1 MTDKTESFALIL
13 PSDASPSLH
22 PENTASSWQVAL
34 PHAIHLDPQKD
45 WYVSLRDVYIPN
57 HLSKITGN
65 AVLTLYYT
73 HHSDGGE
80 IQGIKDVTAVSADE
94 RFTSD
99 VLTHLD
105 KSMKKLKPPPKVK
118 SREEIKLKLEKG
130 FVKPLVVQW
139 NYTKPGMVFLKSVPN
154 QWATL
159 EFDEVWKAILQLDQR
174 RYTLYNITE
183 QEEVVLEIHYYLMQP
198 ATIMRYT
205 LPRGILNGALELSSR
220 RVNVTANSYQ
230 NVKSYFGKWHHE
242 WGFLMKSEKTDLDV
256 VGMMKISAW
265 LQEMLGIQPQ
275 VRRPWL
281 ELNFRNW
288 NKPGALS
295 RGRPLRNNYKEVE
308 IVHLKSRD
316 GTAYHKVY
324 RVLGR
329 AFNSGATY
337 GKICFSYGHRYANK
351 RTVYMDQRN
360 LTFKHETTL
369 DNTWKGI
376 HYDADIYHQINV
388 KTPGLL
394 DDDCNYAS
402 EDADVLRHIIRP
414 GHNRSSSKPSDTELT
429 ELVIKRDV
437 LKRVKPGLNRIQNIK
452 CSIEDSH
459 KRKIPFADGSKS
471 TMTLQVK
478 PMKRLRYI
486 PEFTVHVNCQTD
498 FKLVKP
504 IEVETGVV
512 WRLAMTD
519 IILPHNFYNVH
530 ENEMVI
536 TLTRANGSKQQVQVP
551 PGAYTP
557 ETLLKQINELKE
569 IKQVNLLFSMR
580 QKDKHV
586 AILNRGKETFGIEAS
601 LPLGNVLGWT
611 KGMPTKNM
619 TPGATLT
626 CEDTA
631 IDVMRG
637 FKILYV
643 YCPKLVEETIVGH
656 TSASLLNKFVPD
668 YSQSTEYIQFDN
680 PLYIKLRQGVKTI
693 PSITVEIAD
702 SLARNLIFQDN
713 SLIVPKVTL
722 TFTCLQNGR

>member
-73 HHSDGGE
+73 HHDDGGE

-94 RFTSD
+94 RFTGD

-105 KSMKKLKPPPKVK
+105 KSMKKLKPPPKIK
-118 SREEIKLKLEKG
+118 GREKIKLKFEEG

-139 NYTKPGMVFLKSVPN
+139 NYTRPGPVYLKSVSN

-159 EFDEVWKAILQLDQR
+159 EFDEVWQEILQLDQR
-174 RYTLYNITE
+174 RYPLYSIKE
-183 QEEVVLEIHYYLMQP
+183 QEELVLEIHYYLTQP

-205 LPRGILNGALELSSR
+205 LPRGILKGALVLLSR
-220 RVNVTANSYQ
+220 RVSVSAGSNQDAQ
-230 NVKSYFGKWHHE
+230 SYFRKLNSDWI
-242 WGFLMKSEKTDLDV
+242 FFMKSVKTDLDV

-275 VRRPWL
+275 IRRPWL

-295 RGRPLRNNYKEVE
+295 RGRPLRNSYKEVE

-329 AFNSGATY
+329 VLGSGVTL
-337 GKICFSYGHRYANK
+337 GRICFSYGQRYANK
-351 RTVYMDQRN
+351 QTVYMDQKN
-360 LTFKHETTL
+360 LTFKHETRL

-376 HYDADIYHQINV
+376 HYDADIYHQINI

-414 GHNRSSSKPSDTELT
+414 SHDRSSSKPSDTELT

-437 LKRVKPGLNRIQNIK
+437 LKRMKPGLNRIQDIK
-452 CSIEDSH
+452 CRIEDSH
-459 KRKIPFADGSKS
+459 KRKIPFADGAKS
-471 TMTLQVK
+471 TMTLHVQ

-530 ENEMVI
+530 ADEMVI
-536 TLTRANGSKQQVQVP
+536 TLTKANGRQQQVQVP

-557 ETLLKQINELKE
+557 ETLLKKINELQE

-611 KGMPTKNM
+611 KGMPTNNM

-626 CEDTA
+626 CEDTV
-631 IDVMRG
+631 IDPTRG

-680 PLYIKLRQGVKTI
+680 PLYIKLRQGVRTI

-702 SLARNLIFQDN
+702 SLGRNLIFPGN
-713 SLIVPKVTL
+713 SLTVPKVTL
-722 TFTCLQNGR
+722 TFTCLQNG

>member
-1 MTDKTESFALIL
+1 MTDITESFALIL

-73 HHSDGGE
+73 HHDDGGE

-94 RFTSD
+94 RFTGD

-105 KSMKKLKPPPKVK
+105 KSMKKLKPPPKIK
-118 SREEIKLKLEKG
+118 GREKIKLKFEEG

-139 NYTKPGMVFLKSVPN
+139 NYTRPGPVYLKSVSN

-159 EFDEVWKAILQLDQR
+159 EFDEVWQEILQLDQR
-174 RYTLYNITE
+174 RYPLYSIKE
-183 QEEVVLEIHYYLMQP
+183 QEELVLEIHYYLTQP

-205 LPRGILNGALELSSR
+205 LPRGILNGALVLLSR
-220 RVNVTANSYQ
+220 RVSVSAGSNQDAQ
-230 NVKSYFGKWHHE
+230 SYFRKLKSDWI
-242 WGFLMKSEKTDLDV
+242 FFMKSVKTDLDV

-275 VRRPWL
+275 IRRPWL

-295 RGRPLRNNYKEVE
+295 RGRPLRNSYKEVE

-329 AFNSGATY
+329 VLGSGVTL
-337 GKICFSYGHRYANK
+337 GRICFSYGQRYANK
-351 RTVYMDQRN
+351 QTVYMDQKN
-360 LTFKHETTL
+360 LTFKHETRL

-376 HYDADIYHQINV
+376 HYDADIYHQINI

-414 GHNRSSSKPSDTELT
+414 SHDRSSSKPSDTELT

-437 LKRVKPGLNRIQNIK
+437 LKRMKPGLNRIQDIK
-452 CSIEDSH
+452 CRIEDSH
-459 KRKIPFADGSKS
+459 KRKIPFADGAKS
-471 TMTLQVK
+471 TMTLHVQ

-530 ENEMVI
+530 ADEMVI
-536 TLTRANGSKQQVQVP
+536 TLTKANGRQQQVQVP

-557 ETLLKQINELKE
+557 ETLLKKINELQE

-611 KGMPTKNM
+611 KGMPTNNM

-626 CEDTA
+626 CEDTV
-631 IDVMRG
+631 IDPTRG
-637 FKILYV
+637 FKILCV
-643 YCPKLVEETIVGH
+643 LSKISGRNH
-656 TSASLLNKFVPD
+656 SRAHI
-668 YSQSTEYIQFDN
+668 SQSAQQICARLQSVY
-680 PLYIKLRQGVKTI
+680 RVH
-693 PSITVEIAD
+693 SI
-702 SLARNLIFQDN
+702 
-713 SLIVPKVTL
+713 
-722 TFTCLQNGR
+722 

>member
-139 NYTKPGMVFLKSVPN
+139 NYTKPGMVFLTSVPN

-205 LPRGILNGALELSSR
+205 LPRGILNGALELLSR
-220 RVNVTANSYQ
+220 RVNVTANSNQ
-230 NVKSYFGKWHHE
+230 NVKSYFGKWHHD

-256 VGMMKISAW
+256 VGMMKISEW

-631 IDVMRG
+631 IDVTRG

-702 SLARNLIFQDN
+702 SLARNLIFPDN

-722 TFTCLQNGR
+722 TFTCLQNG

>member
-139 NYTKPGMVFLKSVPN
+139 NYTRPGMVFLKSVPN

-205 LPRGILNGALELSSR
+205 LPRGILNGALELLSR

-230 NVKSYFGKWHHE
+230 NVKSYFGKWHHD

-256 VGMMKISAW
+256 MGMMKISEW

-631 IDVMRG
+631 IDVTRG

-702 SLARNLIFQDN
+702 SLARNLIFPDN

-722 TFTCLQNGR
+722 TFTCLQNG

>member
-73 HHSDGGE
+73 HLDDGGE

-94 RFTSD
+94 RFTGD

-105 KSMKKLKPPPKVK
+105 KSMKKLKPPPKIK
-118 SREEIKLKLEKG
+118 GREKIKLKFEEG

-139 NYTKPGMVFLKSVPN
+139 NYTRPGPVYLKSVSN

-159 EFDEVWKAILQLDQR
+159 EFDEVWQEILQLDQR
-174 RYTLYNITE
+174 RYPLYSIKE
-183 QEEVVLEIHYYLMQP
+183 QEELVLEIHYYLTQP

-205 LPRGILNGALELSSR
+205 LPRGILNGALVLLSR
-220 RVNVTANSYQ
+220 RVSVSAGSNQDAQ
-230 NVKSYFGKWHHE
+230 SYFRKLKSDWI
-242 WGFLMKSEKTDLDV
+242 FFMKSVKTDLDV

-275 VRRPWL
+275 IRRPWL

-295 RGRPLRNNYKEVE
+295 RGRPLRNSYKEVE

-329 AFNSGATY
+329 VLGSGVTL
-337 GKICFSYGHRYANK
+337 GRICFSYGQRYANK
-351 RTVYMDQRN
+351 QTVYMDQKN
-360 LTFKHETTL
+360 LTFKHETRL

-376 HYDADIYHQINV
+376 HYDADIYHQINI

-414 GHNRSSSKPSDTELT
+414 SHDRSSSKPSDTELT

-437 LKRVKPGLNRIQNIK
+437 LKRMKPGLNRIQDIK
-452 CSIEDSH
+452 CRIEDSH
-459 KRKIPFADGSKS
+459 KRKIPFADGAKS
-471 TMTLQVK
+471 TMTLHVQ

-530 ENEMVI
+530 ADEMVI
-536 TLTRANGSKQQVQVP
+536 TLTKANGRQQQVQVP

-557 ETLLKQINELKE
+557 ETLLKKINELQE

-611 KGMPTKNM
+611 KGMPTNNM

-626 CEDTA
+626 CEDTV
-631 IDVMRG
+631 IDPTRG

-680 PLYIKLRQGVKTI
+680 PLYIKLRQGVRTI

-702 SLARNLIFQDN
+702 SLGRNLIFPGN
-713 SLIVPKVTL
+713 SLTVPKVTL
-722 TFTCLQNGR
+722 TFTCLQNG

>member
-73 HHSDGGE
+73 HHDDGGE

-94 RFTSD
+94 RFTGD

-105 KSMKKLKPPPKVK
+105 KSMKKLKPPPKIK
-118 SREEIKLKLEKG
+118 GREKIKLKFEEG

-139 NYTKPGMVFLKSVPN
+139 NYTRPGPVYLKSVSN

-159 EFDEVWKAILQLDQR
+159 EFDEVWQEILQLDQR
-174 RYTLYNITE
+174 RYPLYSIKE
-183 QEEVVLEIHYYLMQP
+183 QEELVLEIHYYLTQP

-205 LPRGILNGALELSSR
+205 LPRGILNGALVLLSR
-220 RVNVTANSYQ
+220 RVSVSAGSNQDAQ
-230 NVKSYFGKWHHE
+230 SYFRKLKSDWI
-242 WGFLMKSEKTDLDV
+242 FFMKSVKTDLDV

-275 VRRPWL
+275 IRRPWL

-295 RGRPLRNNYKEVE
+295 RGRPLRNSYKEVE

-329 AFNSGATY
+329 VLGSGVTL
-337 GKICFSYGHRYANK
+337 GRICFSYGQRYANK
-351 RTVYMDQRN
+351 QTVYMDQKN
-360 LTFKHETTL
+360 LTFKHETRL

-376 HYDADIYHQINV
+376 HYDADIYHQINI

-414 GHNRSSSKPSDTELT
+414 SHDRSSSKPSDTELT

-437 LKRVKPGLNRIQNIK
+437 LKRMKPGLNRIQDIK
-452 CSIEDSH
+452 CRIEDSH
-459 KRKIPFADGSKS
+459 KRKIPFADGAKS
-471 TMTLQVK
+471 TMTLHVQ

-530 ENEMVI
+530 ADEMVI
-536 TLTRANGSKQQVQVP
+536 TLTKANGRQQQVQVP

-557 ETLLKQINELKE
+557 ETLLKKINELQE

-611 KGMPTKNM
+611 KGMPTNNM

-626 CEDTA
+626 CEDTV
-631 IDVMRG
+631 IDPTRG

-680 PLYIKLRQGVKTI
+680 PLYIKLRQGVRTI

-702 SLARNLIFQDN
+702 SLGRNLIFPGN
-713 SLIVPKVTL
+713 SLTVPKVTL
-722 TFTCLQNGR
+722 TFTCLQNG

>member
-1 MTDKTESFALIL
+1 M
-13 PSDASPSLH
+13 
-22 PENTASSWQVAL
+22 
-34 PHAIHLDPQKD
+34 
-45 WYVSLRDVYIPN
+45 
-57 HLSKITGN
+57 
-65 AVLTLYYT
+65 
-73 HHSDGGE
+73 
-80 IQGIKDVTAVSADE
+80 QGIKDVTAVSADE
-94 RFTSD
+94 RFTGD

-139 NYTKPGMVFLKSVPN
+139 NYTKPGMVFLTSVPN

-205 LPRGILNGALELSSR
+205 LPRGILNGALELLSR

-295 RGRPLRNNYKEVE
+295 RGRPLRNSFKEVE

-351 RTVYMDQRN
+351 PTVYMDQRN

-530 ENEMVI
+530 ADEMVI

-631 IDVMRG
+631 IDVTRG

-693 PSITVEIAD
+693 PSIMVEIAD
-702 SLARNLIFQDN
+702 SLARNLIFPDN

-722 TFTCLQNGR
+722 TFTCLQNG

>member
-73 HHSDGGE
+73 HHDDGGE

-94 RFTSD
+94 RFTGD

-105 KSMKKLKPPPKVK
+105 KSMKKLKPPPKIK
-118 SREEIKLKLEKG
+118 GREKIKLKFEEG

-139 NYTKPGMVFLKSVPN
+139 NYTRPGPVYLKSVSN

-159 EFDEVWKAILQLDQR
+159 EFDEVWQEILQLDQR
-174 RYTLYNITE
+174 RYPLYSIKE
-183 QEEVVLEIHYYLMQP
+183 QEELVLEIHYYLTQP

-205 LPRGILNGALELSSR
+205 LPRRILNGALVLLSR
-220 RVNVTANSYQ
+220 RVSVSAGSNQDAQ
-230 NVKSYFGKWHHE
+230 SYFRKLNSDWI
-242 WGFLMKSEKTDLDV
+242 FFMKSVKTDLDV

-265 LQEMLGIQPQ
+265 LQEMLGIQLQ
-275 VRRPWL
+275 IRRPWL

-295 RGRPLRNNYKEVE
+295 RGRPLLNSYKEVE

-329 AFNSGATY
+329 VLGSGVTL
-337 GKICFSYGHRYANK
+337 GRICFSYG
-351 RTVYMDQRN
+351 QS
-360 LTFKHETTL
+360 
-369 DNTWKGI
+369 
-376 HYDADIYHQINV
+376 DIYHQINI

-414 GHNRSSSKPSDTELT
+414 SHDRSSSKPSDTELT

-437 LKRVKPGLNRIQNIK
+437 LKRMKPGLNRIQDIK
-452 CSIEDSH
+452 CRIEDSH
-459 KRKIPFADGSKS
+459 KRKIPFADGAKS
-471 TMTLQVK
+471 TMTLHVQ

-530 ENEMVI
+530 ADEMVI
-536 TLTRANGSKQQVQVP
+536 TLTKANGRQQQVQVP

-557 ETLLKQINELKE
+557 ETLLKKINELQE

-611 KGMPTKNM
+611 KGMPTNNM

-626 CEDTA
+626 CEDTV
-631 IDVMRG
+631 IDPTRG

-680 PLYIKLRQGVKTI
+680 PLYIKLRQGVRTI

-702 SLARNLIFQDN
+702 SLGRNLIFPGN
-713 SLIVPKVTL
+713 SLTVPKVTL
-722 TFTCLQNGR
+722 TFTCLQNG

>member
-1 MTDKTESFALIL
+1 
-13 PSDASPSLH
+13 
-22 PENTASSWQVAL
+22 
-34 PHAIHLDPQKD
+34 
-45 WYVSLRDVYIPN
+45 
-57 HLSKITGN
+57 
-65 AVLTLYYT
+65 
-73 HHSDGGE
+73 
-80 IQGIKDVTAVSADE
+80 
-94 RFTSD
+94 
-99 VLTHLD
+99 
-105 KSMKKLKPPPKVK
+105 
-118 SREEIKLKLEKG
+118 
-130 FVKPLVVQW
+130 
-139 NYTKPGMVFLKSVPN
+139 
-154 QWATL
+154 
-159 EFDEVWKAILQLDQR
+159 
-174 RYTLYNITE
+174 
-183 QEEVVLEIHYYLMQP
+183 
-198 ATIMRYT
+198 
-205 LPRGILNGALELSSR
+205 
-220 RVNVTANSYQ
+220 
-230 NVKSYFGKWHHE
+230 
-242 WGFLMKSEKTDLDV
+242 
-256 VGMMKISAW
+256 
-265 LQEMLGIQPQ
+265 MLGIQPQ
-275 VRRPWL
+275 IRRPWL

-295 RGRPLRNNYKEVE
+295 RGRPLQNSYKEVE

-329 AFNSGATY
+329 VLGSGVTL
-337 GKICFSYGHRYANK
+337 GRICFSYGQRYANK
-351 RTVYMDQRN
+351 QTVYMDQKN
-360 LTFKHETTL
+360 LTFKHETRL
-369 DNTWKGI
+369 DNTWKGV
-376 HYDADIYHQINV
+376 HYDADIYHQINI

-414 GHNRSSSKPSDTELT
+414 SHDRSSSKPSDTELT

-437 LKRVKPGLNRIQNIK
+437 LKRMKPGLNRIQDIK

-459 KRKIPFADGSKS
+459 KRKIPFADGAKS
-471 TMTLQVK
+471 TMTLHVQ

-530 ENEMVI
+530 ADEMVI
-536 TLTRANGSKQQVQVP
+536 TLTKANGRQQQVQVP

-557 ETLLKQINELKE
+557 KTLLKKINELQE

-586 AILNRGKETFGIEAS
+586 AILNRGKETFDIEAS

-611 KGMPTKNM
+611 KGMPTNNM

-626 CEDTA
+626 CEDTV
-631 IDVMRG
+631 IDPTRG
-637 FKILYV
+637 FKIFYV

-680 PLYIKLRQGVKTI
+680 PLYIKLRQGVRTI

-702 SLARNLIFQDN
+702 SLGRNLIFPGN
-713 SLIVPKVTL
+713 YLTVPKVTL
-722 TFTCLQNGR
+722 PFTCLQNG

>member
-73 HHSDGGE
+73 HHDDGGE

-94 RFTSD
+94 RFTGD

-105 KSMKKLKPPPKVK
+105 KSMKKLKPPPKIK
-118 SREEIKLKLEKG
+118 GHEKIKLKFEEG

-139 NYTKPGMVFLKSVPN
+139 NYTRPGPVYLKSVSN

-159 EFDEVWKAILQLDQR
+159 EFDEVWQEILQLDQR
-174 RYTLYNITE
+174 RHPLYSIKE
-183 QEEVVLEIHYYLMQP
+183 QEELVLEIHYYLTQP

-205 LPRGILNGALELSSR
+205 LPRGILNGALVLLSR
-220 RVNVTANSYQ
+220 RVSVSAGSNQDAQ
-230 NVKSYFGKWHHE
+230 SYFRKLNSDWI
-242 WGFLMKSEKTDLDV
+242 FFMKSVKTDLDV

-275 VRRPWL
+275 IRRPWL

-295 RGRPLRNNYKEVE
+295 RGRPVRNSCKEVE

-329 AFNSGATY
+329 VLGSGVTL
-337 GKICFSYGHRYANK
+337 GRICFSYGQRYANK
-351 RTVYMDQRN
+351 QTVYMDQKN
-360 LTFKHETTL
+360 LTFKHETRL

-376 HYDADIYHQINV
+376 HYDADIYHQINI

-414 GHNRSSSKPSDTELT
+414 SHDRSSSKPSDTELT

-437 LKRVKPGLNRIQNIK
+437 LKRMKPGLNRIQDIK

-459 KRKIPFADGSKS
+459 KRKIPFADGAKS
-471 TMTLQVK
+471 TMTLHVQ

-530 ENEMVI
+530 ADEMVI
-536 TLTRANGSKQQVQVP
+536 TLTKANGRQQQVQVP

-557 ETLLKQINELKE
+557 ETLLKKINELQE

-611 KGMPTKNM
+611 KGMPTNNM

-626 CEDTA
+626 CEDTV
-631 IDVMRG
+631 IDPTRG

-680 PLYIKLRQGVKTI
+680 PLYIKLRQGVRTI

-702 SLARNLIFQDN
+702 SLGRNLIFPGN
-713 SLIVPKVTL
+713 SLTVPKVTS
-722 TFTCLQNGR
+722 TFTCLQNG

>member
-139 NYTKPGMVFLKSVPN
+139 NYTRPGMVFLKSVPN

-205 LPRGILNGALELSSR
+205 LPRGILNGALELLSR

-230 NVKSYFGKWHHE
+230 NVKSYFGKWHHD

-256 VGMMKISAW
+256 MGMMKISEW

-281 ELNFRNW
+281 EHNFRNW

-569 IKQVNLLFSMR
+569 IKQVNLLFSIR

-631 IDVMRG
+631 IDVTRG

-702 SLARNLIFQDN
+702 SLARNLIFPDN

-722 TFTCLQNGR
+722 TFTCLQNG

>member
-205 LPRGILNGALELSSR
+205 LPRGILNGALELLSR

-230 NVKSYFGKWHHE
+230 NVKSYFGKWHHD

-256 VGMMKISAW
+256 VGMMKISEW

-557 ETLLKQINELKE
+557 ETLLKQMNELKE

-631 IDVMRG
+631 IDVTRG

-702 SLARNLIFQDN
+702 SLARNLIFPDN

-722 TFTCLQNGR
+722 TFTCLQNG

>member
-73 HHSDGGE
+73 HHDDGGE

-94 RFTSD
+94 RFTGD

-105 KSMKKLKPPPKVK
+105 KSMKKLKPPPKIK
-118 SREEIKLKLEKG
+118 GREKIKLKFEEG

-139 NYTKPGMVFLKSVPN
+139 NYTRPGPVYLKSVSN

-159 EFDEVWKAILQLDQR
+159 EFDEVWQEILQLDQR
-174 RYTLYNITE
+174 RYPLYSIKE
-183 QEEVVLEIHYYLMQP
+183 QEELVLEIHYYLTQP

-205 LPRGILNGALELSSR
+205 LPRGILNGALVLLSR
-220 RVNVTANSYQ
+220 RVSVSAGSNQDAQ
-230 NVKSYFGKWHHE
+230 SYFRKLNSDWI
-242 WGFLMKSEKTDLDV
+242 FFMKSVKTDLDV

-275 VRRPWL
+275 IRRPWL

-295 RGRPLRNNYKEVE
+295 RGRPLRNSYKEVE

-316 GTAYHKVY
+316 GTAFHKVY

-329 AFNSGATY
+329 VLGSGVTL
-337 GKICFSYGHRYANK
+337 GRICFSYGQRYANK
-351 RTVYMDQRN
+351 QTVYMDQKN
-360 LTFKHETTL
+360 LTFKHETRL

-376 HYDADIYHQINV
+376 HYDADIYHQINI

-414 GHNRSSSKPSDTELT
+414 SHDRSSSKPSDTELT

-437 LKRVKPGLNRIQNIK
+437 LKRMKPGLNRIQDIK

-459 KRKIPFADGSKS
+459 KRKIPFADGAKS
-471 TMTLQVK
+471 TMTLHVQ

-530 ENEMVI
+530 ADEMVI
-536 TLTRANGSKQQVQVP
+536 TLTKANGRQQQVQVP

-557 ETLLKQINELKE
+557 ETLLKKINELQE

-580 QKDKHV
+580 QKEQ
-586 AILNRGKETFGIEAS
+586 ACS
-601 LPLGNVLGWT
+601 
-611 KGMPTKNM
+611 
-619 TPGATLT
+619 
-626 CEDTA
+626 
-631 IDVMRG
+631 
-637 FKILYV
+637 
-643 YCPKLVEETIVGH
+643 
-656 TSASLLNKFVPD
+656 
-668 YSQSTEYIQFDN
+668 N
-680 PLYIKLRQGVKTI
+680 PQ
-693 PSITVEIAD
+693 
-702 SLARNLIFQDN
+702 
-713 SLIVPKVTL
+713 
-722 TFTCLQNGR
+722 

>member
-205 LPRGILNGALELSSR
+205 LPRGILNGALELLSR
-220 RVNVTANSYQ
+220 RVNVTANSNQ
-230 NVKSYFGKWHHE
+230 NVKSYFGKWHHD

-256 VGMMKISAW
+256 VGMMKISEW

-414 GHNRSSSKPSDTELT
+414 GHDRSSSKPSDTELT

-619 TPGATLT
+619 TPVAKLT

-631 IDVMRG
+631 IDVTRG

-702 SLARNLIFQDN
+702 SLARNLIFPDN

-722 TFTCLQNGR
+722 TFTCLQNG

>member
-139 NYTKPGMVFLKSVPN
+139 NYTRPGMVFLKSVPN

-205 LPRGILNGALELSSR
+205 LPCGILNGALELLSR

-230 NVKSYFGKWHHE
+230 NVKSYFGKWHHD

-256 VGMMKISAW
+256 VGMIKISAW

-295 RGRPLRNNYKEVE
+295 RGRPLRNSYKEVE
-308 IVHLKSRD
+308 IVYLKSRD

-351 RTVYMDQRN
+351 QTVYMDQRN
-360 LTFKHETTL
+360 LTFKHETRL

-376 HYDADIYHQINV
+376 HYDAEIYHQINV

-429 ELVIKRDV
+429 ELVIKKDV

-459 KRKIPFADGSKS
+459 KRKIPFADESKS

-631 IDVMRG
+631 IDVTRG

-702 SLARNLIFQDN
+702 SLARNLIFPDN

-722 TFTCLQNGR
+722 TFTCLQNG

>member
-22 PENTASSWQVAL
+22 PENTASSWQVFL

-73 HHSDGGE
+73 NHDDGGE
-80 IQGIKDVTAVSADE
+80 IQGIKDVTAVSAVE
-94 RFTSD
+94 RFTGD

-105 KSMKKLKPPPKVK
+105 KSMKKLKPPPKIK
-118 SREEIKLKLEKG
+118 GREKIKLKFEEG

-139 NYTKPGMVFLKSVPN
+139 NYTRPGPVYLKSVSN

-159 EFDEVWKAILQLDQR
+159 EFDEVWQEILQLDQR
-174 RYTLYNITE
+174 RYPLYSIKE
-183 QEEVVLEIHYYLMQP
+183 QEELVLEIHYYLTQP

-205 LPRGILNGALELSSR
+205 LPRGILNGALVLLSR
-220 RVNVTANSYQ
+220 RVSVSAGSNQDAQ
-230 NVKSYFGKWHHE
+230 SYFRKLNSDWI
-242 WGFLMKSEKTDLDV
+242 FFMKSVKTDLDV

-275 VRRPWL
+275 IRRPWL

-295 RGRPLRNNYKEVE
+295 RGRPLRNSYKEVE

-329 AFNSGATY
+329 VLGSGVTL
-337 GKICFSYGHRYANK
+337 GRICFSYGQRYANK
-351 RTVYMDQRN
+351 QTVYMDQKN
-360 LTFKHETTL
+360 LTFKHETRL

-376 HYDADIYHQINV
+376 HYDADIYHQINI

-414 GHNRSSSKPSDTELT
+414 SHDRSSSKPSDTELT

-437 LKRVKPGLNRIQNIK
+437 LKRMKPGLNRIQDIK

-459 KRKIPFADGSKS
+459 KRKIPFADGAKS
-471 TMTLQVK
+471 TMTLHVQ
-478 PMKRLRYI
+478 PMKRLCYI

-530 ENEMVI
+530 ADEMVI
-536 TLTRANGSKQQVQVP
+536 TLTKANGRQQQVQVP

-557 ETLLKQINELKE
+557 ETLLKKINELQE

-611 KGMPTKNM
+611 KGMPTNNM

-626 CEDTA
+626 CEDTV
-631 IDVMRG
+631 IDPTRG

-680 PLYIKLRQGVKTI
+680 PLYIKLRQGVRTI

-702 SLARNLIFQDN
+702 SLGRNLIFPGN
-713 SLIVPKVTL
+713 SLTVPKVTL
-722 TFTCLQNGR
+722 TFTCLQNG

>member
-1 MTDKTESFALIL
+1 M
-13 PSDASPSLH
+13 
-22 PENTASSWQVAL
+22 
-34 PHAIHLDPQKD
+34 
-45 WYVSLRDVYIPN
+45 
-57 HLSKITGN
+57 
-65 AVLTLYYT
+65 
-73 HHSDGGE
+73 
-80 IQGIKDVTAVSADE
+80 
-94 RFTSD
+94 
-99 VLTHLD
+99 
-105 KSMKKLKPPPKVK
+105 
-118 SREEIKLKLEKG
+118 
-130 FVKPLVVQW
+130 
-139 NYTKPGMVFLKSVPN
+139 
-154 QWATL
+154 
-159 EFDEVWKAILQLDQR
+159 
-174 RYTLYNITE
+174 
-183 QEEVVLEIHYYLMQP
+183 
-198 ATIMRYT
+198 
-205 LPRGILNGALELSSR
+205 
-220 RVNVTANSYQ
+220 
-230 NVKSYFGKWHHE
+230 
-242 WGFLMKSEKTDLDV
+242 
-256 VGMMKISAW
+256 
-265 LQEMLGIQPQ
+265 
-275 VRRPWL
+275 
-281 ELNFRNW
+281 
-288 NKPGALS
+288 
-295 RGRPLRNNYKEVE
+295 E

-631 IDVMRG
+631 IDVTRG

-702 SLARNLIFQDN
+702 SLARNLIFPDN

-722 TFTCLQNGR
+722 TFTCLQNG